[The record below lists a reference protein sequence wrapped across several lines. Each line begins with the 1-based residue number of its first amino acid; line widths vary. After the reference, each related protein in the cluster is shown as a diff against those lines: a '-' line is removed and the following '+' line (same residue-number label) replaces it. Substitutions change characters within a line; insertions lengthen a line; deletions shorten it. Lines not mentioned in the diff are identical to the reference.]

1 MNHPVT
7 ESPEGAWRFARTSVS
22 WCTCSDS
29 LFCPI
34 LHSSSVLF
42 RRSLQS
48 ILKPGR
54 YLVTFFILMW
64 QNLIIF
70 CSSKDEFL
78 LWARIYYLSMQ
89 LKKSYAPAAYFRGP
103 TSTWERKSALHMEII
118 FARSSKRA
126 RRRTKFDGDDLRLF
140 GSPEDLFRLI
150 PLDRLIV

>member
-54 YLVTFFILMW
+54 YFVKFFIFYVTKLNYFLLFGRW
-64 QNLIIF
+64 TFIIGYNLSPIYAAEEVVCSCCIF
-70 CSSKDEFL
+70 SRTHVHVRKKKRVAYGNYIRPIEQASEAKDEVWRRWLASIRFSGRFIAL
-78 LWARIYYLSMQ
+78 D
-89 LKKSYAPAAYFRGP
+89 
-103 TSTWERKSALHMEII
+103 SAW
-118 FARSSKRA
+118 
-126 RRRTKFDGDDLRLF
+126 
-140 GSPEDLFRLI
+140 
-150 PLDRLIV
+150 